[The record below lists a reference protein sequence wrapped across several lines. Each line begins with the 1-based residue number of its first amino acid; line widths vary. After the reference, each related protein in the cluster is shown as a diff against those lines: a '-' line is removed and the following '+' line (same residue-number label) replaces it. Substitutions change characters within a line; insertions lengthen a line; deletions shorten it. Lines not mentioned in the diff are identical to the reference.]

1 MHDTTP
7 MQDTAVPVTRAPRVV
22 RNARRLRVPA
32 VTAAVAAVAVA
43 AAPVAASAP
52 ASGSSAGPPTD
63 RDGECRQGQF
73 CVWSGEDY
81 GGERISFSLR
91 NTNPESCAALPDAAE
106 GIAFANRIDRHVTVY
121 QDRHCATEGD
131 FSTYPGPGTFV
142 PRSPYVV
149 RAVKIWD

>member
-1 MHDTTP
+1 MHDTTVSA
-7 MQDTAVPVTRAPRVV
+7 THASRVV

-32 VTAAVAAVAVA
+32 VAAAVAAVAVA
-43 AAPVAASAP
+43 SAPVAASAP
-52 ASGSSAGPPTD
+52 ATGAEGPPTH
-63 RDGECRQGQF
+63 RDGECRRGQF

-91 NTNPESCAALPDAAE
+91 NTNPESCAALPDAVE
-106 GIAFANRIDRHVTVY
+106 GAAFANRIDRHVTVY
-121 QDRHCATEGD
+121 QDRHCGTEGD